1 MHNTMKDVNL
11 MKILI
16 TGVNGMLGTDL
27 TQLFTPQF
35 EVTAI
40 DIQQLDLTDNN
51 ATIDYITNLKP
62 HIIINCA
69 AYTNVDGCETE
80 IDTAYKANAVAPRNI
95 AVASNNINAK
105 FLHISTDYVFDGETN
120 KPYKEDDTT
129 NPLSIYGKSK
139 LMGEDLVKCFSNKYF
154 ILRTQWLYGKNGNN
168 FAKTML
174 KLANESPSIK
184 VVNDQFGSP
193 TYTRDLCTVIE
204 QIIKTEN
211 YGTYHITNSG
221 VTSWYEFAKTIFTLT
236 NIKVDLR
243 PCTTEEFPR
252 PAHRPKF
259 SKLDNYFWRINGF
272 NELRNYKE
280 ALKDYLKETGVNL

>member
-1 MHNTMKDVNL
+1 MKV
-11 MKILI
+11 LI
-16 TGVNGMLGTDL
+16 TGANGMLGTDL
-27 TQLFTPQF
+27 TQLLTPQF

-40 DIQQLDLTDNN
+40 DIQQLDLIDNE

-95 AVASNNINAK
+95 AVAANNINAK
-105 FLHISTDYVFDGETN
+105 FLHISTDYVFDGETD
-120 KPYKEDDTT
+120 KPYQEDDIT
-129 NPLSIYGKSK
+129 NPLCIYGKSK
-139 LMGEDLVKCFSNKYF
+139 LMGEDLIKSLSNKHY

-174 KLANESPSIK
+174 KLAGGSPSIK

-204 QIIKTEN
+204 QVIKTEN

-221 VTSWYEFAKTIFTLT
+221 VTSWYEFAKTIFALS
-236 NIKVDLR
+236 NIEVDLK

-259 SKLDNYFWRINGF
+259 SKLNNYFWRINGF
-272 NELRNYKE
+272 SELRNYKE
-280 ALKDYLKETGVNL
+280 ALKDYLKETGV

>member
-1 MHNTMKDVNL
+1 

-16 TGVNGMLGTDL
+16 TGANGMLGTDL
-27 TQLFTPQF
+27 TQLLTTQF
-35 EVTAI
+35 EVIAI
-40 DIQQLDLTDNN
+40 DIQQLDLIDNE

-62 HIIINCA
+62 NIIINCA

-80 IDTAYKANAVAPRNI
+80 IDIAYKVNAVAPRNI
-95 AVASNNINAK
+95 AVAANNINAK
-105 FLHISTDYVFDGETN
+105 FLHISTDYVFDGETD
-120 KPYKEDDTT
+120 KPYQEDDTT
-129 NPLSIYGKSK
+129 NPLCIYGKSK
-139 LMGEDLVKCFSNKYF
+139 LMGEDHVKNLSSKYF
-154 ILRTQWLYGKNGNN
+154 ILRTQWLYGRNGNN
-168 FAKTML
+168 FVKTML
-174 KLANESPSIK
+174 KLADESPSIK

-193 TYTRDLCTVIE
+193 TYTRDLCAVIE

-221 VTSWYEFAKTIFTLT
+221 VTSWYEFAKTIFTLS
-236 NIKVDLR
+236 NIEVDLK

-272 NELRNYKE
+272 SELRNYKE
-280 ALKDYLKETGVNL
+280 ALKYYLRETGV

>member
-1 MHNTMKDVNL
+1 

-16 TGVNGMLGTDL
+16 TGANGMLGTDL
-27 TQLFTPQF
+27 TQLLTTQF
-35 EVTAI
+35 EVIAI
-40 DIQQLDLTDNN
+40 DIQQLDLIDNE

-62 HIIINCA
+62 NIIINCA

-80 IDTAYKANAVAPRNI
+80 IDIAYKVNAVAPRNI
-95 AVASNNINAK
+95 AVAANNINAK
-105 FLHISTDYVFDGETN
+105 FLHISTDYVFDGETD
-120 KPYKEDDTT
+120 KPYQEDDTT
-129 NPLSIYGKSK
+129 NPLCIYGKSK
-139 LMGEDLVKCFSNKYF
+139 LMGEDHVKNLSSKYF
-154 ILRTQWLYGKNGNN
+154 ILKTQWLYGRNGNN
-168 FAKTML
+168 FVKTML
-174 KLANESPSIK
+174 KLADESPSIK

-193 TYTRDLCTVIE
+193 TYTRDLCAVIE

-221 VTSWYEFAKTIFTLT
+221 VTSWYEFAKTIFTLS
-236 NIKVDLR
+236 NIEVDLK

-272 NELRNYKE
+272 SELRNYKE
-280 ALKDYLKETGVNL
+280 ALKYYLRETGV